1 MGHLSG
7 VLMKPIVVVMFLSIS
22 SSVFAGTVKTCNT
35 VLSLPEETPIPS
47 RFEVIE
53 TNGVFK
59 AVVTQKVEG
68 QTNSY
73 EDTATIG
80 DYTVR
85 EGLSENTAPEGLNK
99 AEALVVHAM
108 TLENDPV
115 FEGRIKSGVDLKKV
129 RAAKVYTIGE
139 VTNMGGTAIVEA
151 RDSKGKGLGSYLGG
165 FLISPCK

>member
-1 MGHLSG
+1 MKSFFALIVLG
-7 VLMKPIVVVMFLSIS
+7 VSLNG
-22 SSVFAGTVKTCNT
+22 FAGTVKTCNT
-35 VLSLPEETPIPS
+35 LLSLPEETPIPS

-53 TNGVFK
+53 TNGILK
-59 AVVTQKVEG
+59 AVVTQKIEG

-73 EDTATIG
+73 EDTATVG
-80 DYTVR
+80 DYSVR
-85 EGLSENTAPEGLNK
+85 EGLSENTEPEGLNK

-129 RAAKVYTIGE
+129 RGAKVYTIGE

-151 RDSKGKGLGSYLGG
+151 RDSKGKALGSYLGG